1 MARDLTAGMLSSIAA
16 GTVRPVLFY
25 QGSFSGGTVRL
36 WTGLGSVSW
45 NGQTWLGAGSLLGM
59 SSIQETTEVRAAGL
73 TISLS
78 GMPGSLISLALSQ
91 ARQGAAGLV
100 YLGFL
105 DSSGAIIADPTLA
118 FSGRL
123 DVPEIVDSGDT
134 CTITISYESRLID
147 LERARERR
155 YTQEDQRLDY
165 PDDDGFNQVPG
176 LQDAV
181 ILWGRG

>member
-1 MARDLTAGMLSSIAA
+1 MARDLTAGMLSAIAA

-25 QGSFSGGTVRL
+25 EGAFASGTVRL
-36 WTGLGSVSW
+36 WTGLGTVSW
-45 NGQTWLGAGSLLGM
+45 NSQSWVGAGSLLGM

-78 GMPGSLISLALSQ
+78 GMPGTLISLALSN
-91 ARQGAAGLV
+91 ARQGADGLV

-105 DSSGAIIADPTLA
+105 DSTGAIIADPALA
-118 FSGRL
+118 FAGRL
-123 DVPEIVDSGDT
+123 DVPEIVDAGET
-134 CTITISYESRLID
+134 CTISISYESRLID